1 MHGIRW
7 LSSVP
12 SPFQYTLVP
21 ISRRM
26 PLNVRQPCGLETNP
40 SHTMGYAMWLALME
54 AGSLE
59 HAAAR
64 LMNELDDT
72 AGQLQQDLQD
82 LLGKQ
87 EQIT

>member
-1 MHGIRW
+1 
-7 LSSVP
+7 
-12 SPFQYTLVP
+12 
-21 ISRRM
+21 
-26 PLNVRQPCGLETNP
+26 
-40 SHTMGYAMWLALME
+40 MWLALME